1 MSSKEEKTRK
11 ENRESAQQKVDNV
24 VSALNL
30 TKDER
35 RQLHDE
41 ITGNDYM
48 EYSDMISLAK
58 RKFDRINVQS
68 KKGDKPRW

>member
-1 MSSKEEKTRK
+1 
-11 ENRESAQQKVDNV
+11 
-24 VSALNL
+24 LNL

-35 RQLHDE
+35 RELHDA

-58 RKFDRINVQS
+58 SKFDPINVQS
-68 KKGDKPRW
+68 KKRDKPRW